1 MGVTE
6 TNLGELVQR
15 PEKPIY
21 WHQVVVE
28 ASVVFTAG
36 TQQGVQVTNAQKVH
50 SQWFSGK
57 DF

>member
-6 TNLGELVQR
+6 MNLGELVQR

-21 WHQVVVE
+21 WHQVVVK

-36 TQQGVQVTNAQKVH
+36 TQQGVRETNAQKAH